1 MPALSSPS
9 LPLLLRD
16 LATGLN
22 QQMYFWGRDVLH
34 RDGCLFTRTGFEK
47 RPSAGIQ
54 GTSCYRLPWQ
64 GGAIEL
70 HGSHAGW
77 ISDEGGAF
85 FFRPIG
91 RCVRWLSDDAP
102 IPGRWTSDQYSALQD
117 EQLHRSL
124 NPFLDWWLAHED
136 HVLRMAGPGYRQN
149 CHRIYKKLPRTR
161 AWLEPDLVIRWVRE
175 LRDHP
180 EGLARAKHFA

>member
-1 MPALSSPS
+1 METLQKSK

-22 QQMYFWGRDVLH
+22 QQMFFWGRDVLH
-34 RDGCLFTRTGFEK
+34 ADGCLFIRSGFEK
-47 RPSAGIQ
+47 RPSTGIQ

-64 GGAIEL
+64 DGAIEL

-77 ISDEGGAF
+77 ISEDGGAF

-91 RCVRWLSDDAP
+91 RCVRWLTPEAP
-102 IPGRWTSDQYSALQD
+102 VPGRWKPNEYDAQQNQ
-117 EQLHRSL
+117 QLHEAL
-124 NPFLDWWLAHED
+124 LPFLDWWLAHED
-136 HVLRMAGPGYRQN
+136 QVKRAAGPAYRQA
-149 CHRIYKKLPRTR
+149 CYRAYKKLPRTR
-161 AWLEPDLVIRWVRE
+161 AWLEPQAAVQWVTA

-180 EGLARAKHFA
+180 EELVRAKRFA